1 MDFDISPRGLKVSVD
16 SFKKIFG
23 AMSKDVLSKYT
34 LTYTPKIG
42 PIRTCVLYKIIVE
55 NNKHYFLF
63 PRMTITSYIQSK
75 LVKSIKSDF
84 PHNPIKLELKPNVRL
99 YDYQKVVV
107 RKLLDDIYNP
117 LRAEKGLAAAML
129 DLRPGAGKT
138 IIAAYLCAILG
149 VKTLYIAPLK
159 HLALQARD
167 DFAGIL
173 DFPADD
179 GKCCGRMGINDPNA
193 DINFVVINTAMTLT
207 DTQLRKYS
215 FIIYDEI
222 HTYCSEQRRVI
233 FWKAQAKYTLGMSGT
248 TSHREDGFDKIYYK
262 HLGAP
267 IYAAKLPGFTFNDL
281 KFDLRVKLIKYYGV
295 SEYTKNLRHA
305 GKVSVHLMYN
315 QFMRDEVRM
324 CIICDEINRLYADP
338 RRNIYVFAEECEN
351 LRNII
356 DYYKKYMKD
365 NPLPDIAMYDSDSI
379 IGYFVGG
386 MPASDITRI
395 KDNARIVFTTYRL
408 CSTGTSWLKMNA
420 MILATPR
427 KACIEQLAGRIMRKG
442 SDISIPRDIIDV
454 VDMKTC
460 LSRQMQKRKHSYKV
474 YAPKIEKVIYRA
486 TSHCKFERSPGRGN
500 SKGKSK
506 KTVSMGLVEINNVH
520 DSEFEIV

>member
-1 MDFDISPRGLKVSVD
+1 MDFNISPRGLKVSVD
-16 SFKKIFG
+16 SFKKTFG
-23 AMSKDVLSKYT
+23 SMSKDVLSKYT

-42 PIRTCVLYKIIVE
+42 PIRTCVLYKIIME

-63 PRMTITSYIQSK
+63 PRMTITSYIQSR

-84 PHNPIKLELKPNVRL
+84 PYNPIRIELKSNVRL
-99 YDYQKVVV
+99 YDYQEVVV

-117 LRAEKGLAAAML
+117 LRAEKGLAAALL

-138 IIAAYLCAILG
+138 FIAAYLCVMLG
-149 VKTLYIAPLK
+149 VRTLYIAPLK

-167 DFAGIL
+167 DFTTMLNLSAGNIRIG
-173 DFPADD
+173 F
-179 GKCCGRMGINDPNA
+179 NDLNA

-207 DTQLRKYS
+207 DTQLSKYS

-281 KFDLRVKLIKYYGV
+281 KFDLRVKFIKYYG
-295 SEYTKNLRHA
+295 SAEYTKNLRHA
-305 GKVSVHLMYN
+305 GKVSVHLMYD

-386 MPASDITRI
+386 TPASDITRI

-442 SDISIPRDIIDV
+442 SDISIPRDIIDI

-474 YAPKIEKVIYRA
+474 YAPKINKVIYKA
-486 TSHCKFERSPGRGN
+486 TSHCKFERSARKGANRG
-500 SKGKSK
+500 K
-506 KTVSMGLVEINNVH
+506 KTVSRGLVEVNNVH
-520 DSEFEIV
+520 NNEFEIV